1 MDAFF
6 ASIELLHYPELRGQ
20 AAVAGG
26 RSILAN
32 GGSVCALKD
41 DATTGDALGLYQQRL
56 AVDEHYSLRLER
68 NHG

>member
-41 DATTGDALGLYQQRL
+41 DATTGDALGLYP
-56 AVDEHYSLRLER
+56 
-68 NHG
+68 